1 MKRTAQVL
9 FFALIV
15 RPFLRLFVGVRVQG
29 REHLPR
35 DGSFVLIANHSSHLD
50 TVALMS
56 LFPLAELHR
65 LRPCAASDY
74 FERNRFIALLSH
86 TFIGI
91 LPIDRKHIRRE
102 NHPVKIMSEALERG
116 QRLILFPEG
125 TRAADETIHDFKPG
139 IAHLVE
145 AHPGLRIVPV
155 RLHNFGRALPKGEF
169 VPLPFFCEIRIGPP
183 PTLAGTRDEILAAL
197 RNAIVEL
204 GGDEHVEA

>member
-1 MKRTAQVL
+1 VRRAAQVL
-9 FFALIV
+9 FFALVV
-15 RPFLRLFVGVRVQG
+15 RPFLRLFVGVRIQG

-35 DGSFVLIANHSSHLD
+35 GGSFVLIANHSSHLD

-56 LFPLAELHR
+56 LFPLADLHT

-74 FERNRFIALLSH
+74 FERNRLVAFLSH

-91 LPIDRKHIRRE
+91 LPIDRKNIRRE
-102 NHPVKIMSEALERG
+102 NHPVKVMTEVLEQG

-125 TRAADETIHDFKPG
+125 TRASDETIHEFKPG

-145 AHPGLRIVPV
+145 AHPGLCVVPV
-155 RLHNFGRALPKGEF
+155 LLQNFGRALPKGEF

-183 PTLAGTRDEILAAL
+183 PRLSGTREEILAQL
-197 RNAIVEL
+197 RNALVAL
-204 GGDEHVEA
+204 GGDDHRS